1 MANAGVSVTYD
12 TGRLFNNILQY
23 KFDSVLL
30 SLIVCYREPLKI
42 CT

>member
-12 TGRLFNNILQY
+12 TGRLFNNTLQD
-23 KFDSVLL
+23 KFDSVL
-30 SLIVCYREPLKI
+30 VYYREPLKI

>member
-12 TGRLFNNILQY
+12 TGRLFSNTLQD